1 MKVKRFFNFLVVA
14 MLSFCAAVMLTA
26 CSKDDNPVNYEV
38 TLEDALNNGTIVAL
52 TFNVNGTD
60 ITSSLK
66 EEHL

>member
-38 TLEDALNNGTIVAL
+38 TLEDALNDGTIVAL

>member
-1 MKVKRFFNFLVVA
+1 LHLLKKNSETYF
-14 MLSFCAAVMLTA
+14 
-26 CSKDDNPVNYEV
+26 KYIIINPVNYEV
-38 TLEDALNNGTIVAL
+38 TLEDALNDGTIVAL